1 MARSLERIIRE
12 VVIADPALGTV
23 RILKSDVSDGFY
35 HTGLLH
41 TYNTKLGI
49 VFPSE
54 GEDKE
59 LAAVLLTIPMGWE
72 KSPPIFRT
80 DTDTVADLANTALCC
95 NTPALMHRLD
105 EMAEYIVRKAPLAL
119 QAALSELMR
128 DPQLRR
134 ANGKPAACVEVL
146 STIS

>member
-72 KSPPIFRT
+72 KSPPIFCT
-80 DTDTVADLANTALCC
+80 ATVL
-95 NTPALMHRLD
+95 
-105 EMAEYIVRKAPLAL
+105 I
-119 QAALSELMR
+119 
-128 DPQLRR
+128 
-134 ANGKPAACVEVL
+134 
-146 STIS
+146 